1 MDAEKI
7 RPPLKKLTKAT
18 GGSLEN
24 EEEIKSQKI
33 AWGKW
38 LW

>member
-18 GGSLEN
+18 GGSLFEKFNPILEN
-24 EEEIKSQKI
+24 
-33 AWGKW
+33 
-38 LW
+38 